1 VAYEQKIGLSRR
13 LTQSLVITPQ
23 LKHAIKILQLSR
35 QDLEQLVSEEMEQ
48 NPTLEELAEGQ
59 EEIELDREVGTPDE
73 RMPELTD
80 PTAETAAPA
89 SDETPAE
96 VAPDEST
103 LGDINWEE
111 YLSDYANNTT
121 QGSLSSGS
129 YSDFDEERR
138 PSLENTLT
146 RTSSLAD
153 YLTWQ
158 LRMGNFTSEEQAIG
172 DVLIGNTDD
181 NGYLQIS
188 IEDAAFEAGVATEV
202 TLATLTKMQDFEPPG
217 VLARD
222 LRECLRIQLR
232 LLKADKTP
240 PAPLEVLPL
249 EVLDLADRIVADH
262 LPLVEAKRFDKL
274 AKELHVGRDEFADA
288 IRVIASL
295 EPKPGR
301 DYTTTETRYVTPDV
315 FVDKMDG
322 EFVITL
328 NDDGMPRLRV
338 SNSYRRML
346 VDEAGSSEA
355 KSYIREK
362 LSAAQWLI
370 RSIHQRQSTLYKV
383 TKSIVEFQ
391 KEFFEHGVKA
401 LRPLVLKD
409 VANDIGMHESTV
421 SRATANKYVH
431 TPQGTLELKYFFT
444 SSIRSSDGEGVSAE
458 SVKEKIKKIID
469 TEDPRRPYS
478 DQHIAQTL
486 AGESI
491 EIARRTVAKY
501 REIMG
506 ILPSSRRRQM
516 S

>member
-111 YLSDYANNTT
+111 YLSDYASNTA

-146 RTSSLAD
+146 RSSSLAD
-153 YLTWQ
+153 HLTWQ
-158 LRMGNFTSEEQAIG
+158 LRMGNFTTEEQAIG
-172 DVLIGNTDD
+172 DMLIGNTDD

-202 TLATLTKMQDFEPPG
+202 ALATLTKMQDFEPPG

-232 LLKADKTP
+232 LLKADKAP
-240 PAPLEVLPL
+240 PAPLEVL
-249 EVLDLADRIVADH
+249 ELADRIVAEH

-274 AKELHVGRDEFADA
+274 GKELHVGRDEIAEA

-322 EFVITL
+322 EYVISL

-370 RSIHQRQSTLYKV
+370 RSIHQRQSTLFKV
-383 TKSIVEFQ
+383 TTSIVRFQ
-391 KEFFEHGVKA
+391 REFFDHGVKA

>member
-1 VAYEQKIGLSRR
+1 MAYEQKIGLSRR

-48 NPTLEELAEGQ
+48 NPTLEEFLEGQ
-59 EEIELDREVGTPDE
+59 EEMELEREVGTPDE
-73 RMPELTD
+73 RMPELVD
-80 PTAETAAPA
+80 PTAETTVPTH
-89 SDETPAE
+89 DETPAE
-96 VAPDEST
+96 LAPEEST

-111 YLSDYANNTT
+111 YLSDYASNMA

-129 YSDFDEERR
+129 SSDYDEERR

-146 RTSSLAD
+146 RSSSLAD
-153 YLTWQ
+153 HLTWQ
-158 LRMGNFTSEEQAIG
+158 LRMGNFTKEEHAIG

-188 IEDAAFEAGVATEV
+188 IEDAAFEAGVDPEFA
-202 TLATLTKMQDFEPPG
+202 LATLHKMQDFEPPG
-217 VLARD
+217 VFARD
-222 LRECLRIQLR
+222 LRECLLIQLR
-232 LLKADKTP
+232 LEGLG
-240 PAPLEVLPL
+240 ES
-249 EVLDLADRIVADH
+249 LAATIVADH
-262 LPLVEAKRFDKL
+262 LALVESKRFDKL
-274 AKELHVGRDEFADA
+274 AKDLRVGRDEIAEA
-288 IRVIASL
+288 IKIISSL

-301 DYTTTETRYVTPDV
+301 DFATTETRYVTPDV

-322 EFVITL
+322 EYVVSL

-346 VDEAGSSEA
+346 VDENGSSEA

-370 RSIHQRQSTLYKV
+370 RSIHQRQSTLFKV
-383 TKSIVEFQ
+383 TTSIVRFQ
-391 KEFFEHGVKA
+391 RDFFDHGVKA

-469 TEDPRRPYS
+469 GEDPRRPYS
-478 DQHIAQTL
+478 DQHIAQVL
-486 AGESI
+486 AAESI

-501 REIMG
+501 REMMG

-516 S
+516 T

>member
-35 QDLEQLVSEEMEQ
+35 QDLEHLVSEEMEQ
-48 NPTLEELAEGQ
+48 NPTLEELIEGQ
-59 EEIELDREVGTPDE
+59 EEMELEREIGTPDE
-73 RMPELTD
+73 RMPELVD
-80 PTAETAAPA
+80 PTTETAAPTNN
-89 SDETPAE
+89 DETPTE
-96 VAPDEST
+96 LAPEESN

-129 YSDFDEERR
+129 YADYDEERR

-146 RTSSLAD
+146 RTNSLVD
-153 YLTWQ
+153 HLTWQ
-158 LRMGNFTSEEQAIG
+158 LRMGNFTADEQAIG

-188 IEDAAFEAGVATEV
+188 IEDAAFEAGVDTELA
-202 TLATLTKMQDFEPPG
+202 LATLRKMQDFEPQG

-222 LRECLRIQLR
+222 LRECLLIQLR
-232 LLKADKTP
+232 LLGFGDS
-240 PAPLEVLPL
+240 
-249 EVLDLADRIVADH
+249 LAAAIVADH
-262 LPLVEAKRFDKL
+262 LGLVEAKRFDKL
-274 AKELHVGRDEFADA
+274 SKELRVGRDEIADA
-288 IRVIASL
+288 IRIIANL

-301 DYTTTETRYVTPDV
+301 DYATTETRYVTPDV

-322 EFVITL
+322 EYVVSL

-346 VDEAGSSEA
+346 VDEDGSNEA

-370 RSIHQRQSTLYKV
+370 RSIHQRQSTLFKV
-383 TKSIVEFQ
+383 TSSIVRFQ
-391 KEFFEHGVKA
+391 RDFFDHGVKA

-478 DQHIAQTL
+478 DQYIAQTL
-486 AGESI
+486 AAESI

-516 S
+516 T

>member
-1 VAYEQKIGLSRR
+1 MAYEQKIGLSRR

-35 QDLEQLVSEEMEQ
+35 ADLEQLVSDEVEQ
-48 NPTLEELAEGQ
+48 NPTLESLELGQ
-59 EEIELDREVGTPDE
+59 EEQEIDQLSQTPDE
-73 RMPELTD
+73 RMPELVD
-80 PTAETAAPA
+80 PTSEESPSPPAEETASEITP
-89 SDETPAE
+89 ET
-96 VAPDEST
+96 ST

-111 YLSDYANNTT
+111 YLSDYASNFS
-121 QGSLSSGS
+121 QGSMSAGGGG
-129 YSDFDEERR
+129 DFDEDRR

-146 RTSSLAD
+146 RSSTLAEH
-153 YLTWQ
+153 LTWQ
-158 LRMGNFTSEEQAIG
+158 LRMGDFTADECAIG

-188 IEDAAFEAGVATEV
+188 LEDAAFEAGAAVETVEK
-202 TLATLTKMQDFEPPG
+202 TLRKMQDFEPAG

-222 LRECLRIQLR
+222 LSECLLIQLR
-232 LLKADKTP
+232 LLGLESS
-240 PAPLEVLPL
+240 PA
-249 EVLDLADRIVADH
+249 AAIVAHH
-262 LPLVEAKRFDKL
+262 LPLLEAKRFDKL
-274 AKELHVGRDEFADA
+274 AKELRLRSDEVSEA
-288 IRVIASL
+288 VNLIASL

-301 DYTTTETRYVTPDV
+301 DYTSQDVRYVVPDV
-315 FVDKMDG
+315 FVEKMDG
-322 EFVITL
+322 EYVITL

-338 SNSYRRML
+338 SNAYRRL
-346 VDEAGSSEA
+346 LIDQDGSSEA

-370 RSIHQRQSTLYKV
+370 RSIHQRQSTLFKV
-383 TKSIVEFQ
+383 TTSIVRFQ
-391 KEFFEHGVKA
+391 RDFLDHGVKA

-458 SVKEKIKKIID
+458 SVKEQIRGIIES
-469 TEDPRRPYS
+469 EDPRRPYS
-478 DQHIAQTL
+478 DQHIAQVL
-486 AGESI
+486 ASNHI

-506 ILPSSRRRQM
+506 ILPSSKRREM
-516 S
+516 A